1 MKKILQYIPPIAAI
15 IIFMLVMLSGN
26 YLKKPRNPS
35 EDVVG
40 YVTELLEDVR
50 TDKWSNAED
59 NVIKLEAAWKK
70 ISRRIQFSVELVDI
84 FDINNNIARLKGAIS
99 GKDRTNALMEL
110 YQIQENWSL
119 LTP

>member
-1 MKKILQYIPPIAAI
+1 MKKFLQYIFPISVIAI
-15 IIFMLVMLSGN
+15 FILVMLSGN

-35 EDVVG
+35 EDVIG
-40 YVTELLEDVR
+40 YVTNLIEDVHSDNWR
-50 TDKWSNAED
+50 NGED

-84 FDINNNIARLKGAIS
+84 FDINNNIARLKGAII
-99 GKDRTNALMEL
+99 GKDKTNAFMEL
-110 YQIQENWSL
+110 YEIQENWNL

>member
-1 MKKILQYIPPIAAI
+1 MKKFLQYILPIAAI

-50 TDKWSNAED
+50 RDKWSNAED

-99 GKDRTNALMEL
+99 GKDQTNALMEL

>member
-1 MKKILQYIPPIAAI
+1 MKKFLQYIFPISII
-15 IIFMLVMLSGN
+15 IIFLLVMLSGI
-26 YLKKPRNPS
+26 YFKKPRNPS

-40 YVTELLEDVR
+40 YVTQLLEDVR
-50 TDKWSNAED
+50 SDNWINAED

-84 FDINNNIARLKGAIS
+84 FDINNNIARLKGAIT
-99 GKDRTNALMEL
+99 GKDKTNAFMEL
-110 YQIQENWSL
+110 YEIQENWSL